1 MTSAGLQ
8 GYHKAGEMKRFLYS
22 RWFFLFLA
30 VSCAVSLFSDVAED
44 LWGWG
49 AAVNR
54 VAIVMDAV
62 IFCMAVWM
70 FVDLQRRRPR
80 DGGNSRR

>member
-1 MTSAGLQ
+1 MR
-8 GYHKAGEMKRFLYS
+8 RFLYS

-30 VSCAVSLFSDVAED
+30 VSCAISLFSDVAED
-44 LWGWG
+44 LWGLG
-49 AAVNR
+49 AMINR
-54 VAIVMDAV
+54 VAIAMDA
-62 IFCMAVWM
+62 IILIMALWM